1 MLLKNIMFLGDDANN
16 DKVDNV
22 DNDVDTVEARLLL
35 QSMNSV
41 EPPRWESGPK
51 ERRPSSSPACS
62 GEDTQYHTMN
72 TIQNDTQYTRQID
85 NTQYTIQLQRA
96 SNPIHIPVCRVTHHH
111 HQAQC
116 E

>member
-1 MLLKNIMFLGDDANN
+1 MLLKNIMFLGDDANDDN
-16 DKVDNV
+16 VDNV
-22 DNDVDTVEARLLL
+22 DNVEARLLL

-62 GEDTQYHTMN
+62 VEDTQYHTMS

-85 NTQYTIQLQRA
+85 NTQYNYIEQ
-96 SNPIHIPVCRVTHHH
+96 VTQFIFLH
-111 HQAQC
+111 AK
-116 E
+116 

>member
-1 MLLKNIMFLGDDANN
+1 MLLTNIMFLGDDANDDN
-16 DKVDNV
+16 VDNV
-22 DNDVDTVEARLLL
+22 DNDVDTVDNVEARLLL

-51 ERRPSSSPACS
+51 ERRPSSSPACG

-85 NTQYTIQLQRA
+85 NTQYNYIEQ
-96 SNPIHIPVCRVTHHH
+96 VTQFIFLH
-111 HQAQC
+111 A